1 MGNREA
7 LIQGAKQAIRDR
19 GYARSTVRD
28 ITAAAGG
35 VSMAAIG
42 YHFGSREALLN
53 AALMELLAEWGEQ
66 VGAAFAAGSPSDED
80 DPAASYAAT
89 WDRML
94 ATFLEERQM
103 MVASVEAFIVSEQ
116 QPELRQQLA
125 DGNEEARRG
134 LAAWLTGT
142 REEEL
147 DEATVRGIGSI
158 HTALISGLLLQ
169 TLVDPERAPTGADVV
184 QGLRALVAAF
194 SGEPENATRVAPEPA
209 TRRPGMKRA

>member
-7 LIQGAKQAIRDR
+7 LVRGAKQAIRER

-28 ITAAAGG
+28 ITAASGG
-35 VSMAAIG
+35 VSMTAIG

-66 VGAAFAAGSPSDED
+66 VGAAFAAGSPATEH
-80 DPAASYAAT
+80 DPAGSYAAT

-94 ATFLEERQM
+94 ATFRDEPQVM
-103 MVASVEAFIVSEQ
+103 AASIEAFVVSEQ
-116 QPELRQQLA
+116 QPELRKQLA

-142 REEEL
+142 AEEEL

-158 HTALISGLLLQ
+158 QTALISGLLLQ
-169 TLVDPERAPTGADVV
+169 TLIDPERAPKGVDVV
-184 QGLRALVAAF
+184 RGLQALASAIAGA
-194 SGEPENATRVAPEPA
+194 GE
-209 TRRPGMKRA
+209 

>member
-7 LIQGAKQAIRDR
+7 LLDGAKQAIRDR

-53 AALMELLAEWGEQ
+53 TALMELMGEWGEQ
-66 VGAAFAAGSPSDED
+66 VGAAVDAGSPAAAP
-80 DPAASYAAT
+80 DPGGAYAAT

-94 ATFLEERQM
+94 ETFRDQPSV
-103 MVASVEAFIVSEQ
+103 MVASIEAFLVSQ
-116 QPELRQQLA
+116 SQPELRRQLA

-142 REEEL
+142 PEDEI

-184 QGLRALVAAF
+184 RGLRELVAVTARQ
-194 SGEPENATRVAPEPA
+194 P
-209 TRRPGMKRA
+209 